1 MSMTNEVIH
10 EWFDLIEEDIGS
22 AETLGLEFADP
33 LIATSHCALREQHM
47 RDSE

>member
-1 MSMTNEVIH
+1 MKNGVIH
-10 EWFDLIEEDIGS
+10 EWFDLVEEDISS
-22 AETLGLEFADP
+22 AETLGLKFTDP